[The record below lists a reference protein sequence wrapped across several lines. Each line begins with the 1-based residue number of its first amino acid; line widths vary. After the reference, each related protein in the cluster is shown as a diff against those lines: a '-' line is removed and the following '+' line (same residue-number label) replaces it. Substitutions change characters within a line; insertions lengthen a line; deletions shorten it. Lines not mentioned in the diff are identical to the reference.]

1 MTKKILK
8 YTCFALT
15 TLTFILSIINLIFYF
30 SYANT
35 LAEIQSGSLSELAKF
50 ELQEL
55 KNLYLYRTLTMVPWT
70 TIVSIITII
79 VSIVSFVLNTKSNN
93 HLKIR

>member
-8 YTCFALT
+8 YTCFALM

-79 VSIVSFVLNTKSNN
+79 VSIVAFVLNTKSNN

>member
-8 YTCFALT
+8 YTCFALM

>member
-8 YTCFALT
+8 YTCFALMA
-15 TLTFILSIINLIFYF
+15 LTFILSIINLIYYF
-30 SYANT
+30 SYANI
-35 LAEIQSGSLSELAKF
+35 LAKIQSGSLSELAKF
-50 ELQEL
+50 ELQESN
-55 KNLYLYRTLTMVPWT
+55 NLYLYITITMVPWT

-79 VSIVSFVLNTKSNN
+79 VSIVSLVLNTKSNK

>member
-8 YTCFALT
+8 YTCFALM

-35 LAEIQSGSLSELAKF
+35 LAEIQSGSLNELAKF

>member
-1 MTKKILK
+1 M
-8 YTCFALT
+8 

-79 VSIVSFVLNTKSNN
+79 VSIVAFVLNTKSNN